1 MNHGLTENLEFI
13 ANCAIDVIIANE
25 NIDWRTSLLEVEE
38 TIGDLE
44 CWRS

>member
-1 MNHGLTENLEFI
+1 MSPALVLDLEFI
-13 ANCAIDVIIANE
+13 ANRAVDVIIVAE
-25 NIDWRTSLLEVEE
+25 DIDWQTSLLEIEE